1 MEKEKQI
8 KEIEALKA
16 ALEEASGF
24 KIETPKNFEQL
35 RGVIFRRTGE
45 YISTTTLKRIWG
57 YLNEPLQTRPTTL
70 SLLART
76 VGYKDWE
83 DFVMR
88 SGKAS
93 TEKKIPSS
101 PKFGKAINVN
111 SDMKEGD
118 RVMLYWHPGRECL
131 VRYEGKMQF
140 VVEESKKTRLKPG
153 DTFYCHLIIA
163 GHPLYLSN
171 LKHGNAEPVAYICG
185 RIHGGIQ
192 FERISASDQTD

>member
-1 MEKEKQI
+1 MEKEKHI
-8 KEIEALKA
+8 KEVRALKA
-16 ALEEASGF
+16 ALEEAVGF
-24 KIETPKNFEQL
+24 KMETPKNFEHL
-35 RGVIFRRTGE
+35 RAVIFSRTGE

-57 YLNEPLQTRPTTL
+57 YLNEPLQTRTSTL

-83 DFVMR
+83 DFVKR
-88 SGKAS
+88 SDTAS

-101 PKFGKAINVN
+101 PKFGRAINVN
-111 SDMKEGD
+111 SDLKKGD
-118 RVMLYWHPGRECL
+118 RLKLYWHPGRVCKI
-131 VRYEGKMQF
+131 RYLGKMQF
-140 VVEESKKTRLKPG
+140 VVEESQKTRLKPG

-171 LKHGNAEPVAYICG
+171 LKHGDADPVAYICG

-192 FERISASDQTD
+192 FERVPN

>member
-1 MEKEKQI
+1 MDKEKQN

-16 ALEEASGF
+16 ALEEAAGF
-24 KIETPKNFEQL
+24 KAETPKNFEQL
-35 RGVIFRRTGE
+35 RTVIFRRTGE
-45 YISTTTLKRIWG
+45 YIIATNLKRIWG
-57 YLNEPLQTRPTTL
+57 YLNEPLQTRQTTL

-83 DFVMR
+83 DFVKR
-88 SGKAS
+88 SETAA

-111 SDMKEGD
+111 SDLKEGD
-118 RVMLYWHPGRECL
+118 RVMLYWYPGRECRIKYL
-131 VRYEGKMQF
+131 GRMQF
-140 VVEESKKTRLKPG
+140 VVEESQKTRLKPG
-153 DTFYCHLIIA
+153 ETFYCHLIIA

-171 LKHGNAEPVAYICG
+171 LKHGTAEPTAYICG

-192 FERISASDQTD
+192 FERIEAEPEE